1 MSTGKGGGGGGKG
14 GSFAP
19 SQSYSPFTPVAS
31 GNGTGYYNP
40 SQQLAPSAYNP
51 MMDAYGSRQNVMQ
64 PMSGYYNQYQLPGS
78 NYQPYQP
85 PAPQPAQQ
93 PYQPFQPF
101 QPPVQQPQPQAQ
113 PNNNFFSNTSSYN
126 PFRNQGGNYNTFG
139 GGYGN
144 SYANFTPD
152 YSGQQNFY
160 EPRPNY
166 FGRPSQNPFQSQAP
180 ALAAPAPAPTAAPT
194 PAPAQN
200 YNYSTEPDEVY
211 QEQIITENPR
221 ATDPG
226 MPVEPSYNR
235 FAEGNQAPILNI
247 RATDSQLSDERRDGI
262 FASYNRFSEGNQAP
276 QPAPQPQAPINQ
288 EEPFFNQSLAEA
300 RQPLEPAPQPQ
311 APLNPPL
318 DQNGPLG
325 DIMQMAVGK
334 LEPDLQY
341 DANGDGRITS
351 RDALMFQQSVA
362 PEPAPEPMPEPM
374 PEPVFN
380 QPVYSNMGPQN
391 IPFMPILDYQQPT
404 VQQRYQQT
412 IAARQ
417 QPQYVAPEPR
427 IYGHQRTAQMPIL
440 DSADQVSA
448 TANNPGF
455 SGYDQNMFAPMQFGG
470 IYV

>member
-1 MSTGKGGGGGGKG
+1 MATGKGGGGGGKG

-19 SQSYSPFTPVAS
+19 AQSYSPFAPAQSYSPFTPVAS
-31 GNGTGYYNP
+31 GSGTGYYNP
-40 SQQLAPSAYNP
+40 PQQLAPTPYNP
-51 MMDAYGSRQNVMQ
+51 MMDAYGSGQNVMQ

-78 NYQPYQP
+78 NYQPYRP
-85 PAPQPAQQ
+85 PRPVQQ
-93 PYQPFQPF
+93 YQPFASYE
-101 QPPVQQPQPQAQ
+101 PPVPQPQ

-126 PFRNQGGNYNTFG
+126 PLRNQGGNYNTLG
-139 GGYGN
+139 EGYGN

-152 YSGQQNFY
+152 YAGQQNFY

-166 FGRPSQNPFQSQAP
+166 FGRTPQTPFQTQTQASGP
-180 ALAAPAPAPTAAPT
+180 APAPAPTAAPT
-194 PAPAQN
+194 PAPSQN
-200 YNYSTEPDEVY
+200 YNYSTEPDEVF
-211 QEQIITENPR
+211 QGPI
-221 ATDPG
+221 
-226 MPVEPSYNR
+226 
-235 FAEGNQAPILNI
+235 FNQSTA
-247 RATDSQLSDERRDGI
+247 Q
-262 FASYNRFSEGNQAP
+262 
-276 QPAPQPQAPINQ
+276 APQPQAPLNPPPDQITSQDLQDAVAQMQQGEITVQ
-288 EEPFFNQSLAEA
+288 ELQEMTRQVQQQSAA
-300 RQPLEPAPQPQ
+300 PQPVQPQ

-325 DIMQMAVGK
+325 DIMQMSVGN
-334 LEPDLQY
+334 LEPDMQY

-362 PEPAPEPMPEPM
+362 PEPRPAPI
-374 PEPVFN
+374 VD
-380 QPVYSNMGPQN
+380 QPIYRHGGPLN
-391 IPFMPILDYQQPT
+391 IPSMPILDYQEPT

-427 IYGHQRTAQMPIL
+427 IHGHQRTAQMPIL

-448 TANNPGF
+448 PANNPGF